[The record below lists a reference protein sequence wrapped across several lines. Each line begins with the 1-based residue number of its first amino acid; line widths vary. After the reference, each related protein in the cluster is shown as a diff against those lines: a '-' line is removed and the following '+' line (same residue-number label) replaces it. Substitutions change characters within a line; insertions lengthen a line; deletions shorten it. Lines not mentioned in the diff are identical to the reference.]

1 MQTSLF
7 GHCPPRVDARF
18 AGLRRL
24 DLGEGAWVEH
34 FPEWLAGHQALYDRL
49 LHEVAFQGYRR
60 RMYDRVVD
68 VPRLLGH
75 PPASGPAGELLRTT
89 AALLS
94 ARYGLPLTSVTLAH
108 YRDGRDSV
116 AMHGDKMGSLSGDTI
131 VATLSL
137 GHPRRFLL
145 KPLRGGRS
153 RAFTLGFGDLFV
165 MGGTCQQT
173 HLHGVPKVA
182 RAEGR
187 ICIMFRPEVPERDAA
202 SEARAREALLRAGAA
217 RARQVRSTSRGALPL
232 HFGL

>member
-7 GHCPPRVDARF
+7 GHCSPRVDVRF
-18 AGLRRL
+18 AGVRRL
-24 DLGEGAWVEH
+24 ELGRGAWVEH
-34 FPEWLAGHQALYDRL
+34 APEWLAGHQALYDRL
-49 LHEVAFQGYRR
+49 LHEVAFQGHRR

-75 PPASGPAGELLRTT
+75 PPASGRAGELLRTIAT
-89 AALLS
+89 VLS
-94 ARYGLPLTSVTLAH
+94 ARYGLALTSVTLAH

-116 AMHGDKMGSLSGDTI
+116 AMHGDKMGSLSGDTV

-137 GHPRRFLL
+137 GHPRRFLM
-145 KPLRGGRS
+145 KPLGGGRS

-182 RAEGR
+182 HAEGR
-187 ICIMFRPEVPERDAA
+187 ICVMFRPEVPERDAG
-202 SEARAREALLRAGAA
+202 SEVRARKALLRAEA
-217 RARQVRSTSRGALPL
+217 SRGRQA
-232 HFGL
+232 HSAW

>member
-7 GHCPPRVDARF
+7 GHCTPRVDVRF
-18 AGLRRL
+18 SGVRRL
-24 DLGEGAWVEH
+24 ELGHGAWVEH
-34 FPEWLAGHQALYDRL
+34 APEWLAGHQALYERL
-49 LHEVAFQGYRR
+49 VREAGFQHHRR

-75 PPASGPAGELLRTT
+75 PPASGAACELLRAT

-94 ARYGLPLTSVTLAH
+94 ARYGLDLTSVTLAH

-145 KPLRGGRS
+145 KPVHGGRS

-165 MGGTCQQT
+165 MGGSCQQT

-182 RAEGR
+182 RAGGR
-187 ICIMFRPEVPERDAA
+187 ICVMFRPEVPESDAA
-202 SEARAREALLRAGAA
+202 AEVMARRALLRAAA
-217 RARQVRSTSRGALPL
+217 AEARPAHAAG
-232 HFGL
+232 